1 MSPNCEFVDFVFQ
14 TVVVNAEI
22 LQKNKKK
29 MNPYFCKDS
38 IAVLHK
44 SGFDKKKSSSC
55 QVCKCLLL
63 KPQVSV
69 DYLFFSQQ
77 FLIHLNSSTH
87 ILTCKQENLIH
98 AYMSLWFHKEK
109 RNSK

>member
-1 MSPNCEFVDFVFQ
+1 MSLNCEFVDFVFQ

-22 LQKNKKK
+22 LQKNKKT
-29 MNPYFCKDS
+29 NLFFCKDS

-69 DYLFFSQQ
+69 DYLFFLSN
-77 FLIHLNSSTH
+77 F
-87 ILTCKQENLIH
+87 
-98 AYMSLWFHKEK
+98 
-109 RNSK
+109 